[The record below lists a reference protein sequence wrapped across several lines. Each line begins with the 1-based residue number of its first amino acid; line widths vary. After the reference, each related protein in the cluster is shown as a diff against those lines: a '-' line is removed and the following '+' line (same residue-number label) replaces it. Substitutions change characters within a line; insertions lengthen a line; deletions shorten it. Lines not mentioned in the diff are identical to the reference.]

1 MVNKSTHAVSLL
13 LEMARRFYDSR
24 MERAQ
29 MRFAPTRCPDVLPPV
44 RSGGIIRTD

>member
-1 MVNKSTHAVSLL
+1 MINKSKRVLSHL
-13 LEMARRFYDSR
+13 LEMARHFYEGR

-44 RSGGIIRTD
+44 PGGFNRTH